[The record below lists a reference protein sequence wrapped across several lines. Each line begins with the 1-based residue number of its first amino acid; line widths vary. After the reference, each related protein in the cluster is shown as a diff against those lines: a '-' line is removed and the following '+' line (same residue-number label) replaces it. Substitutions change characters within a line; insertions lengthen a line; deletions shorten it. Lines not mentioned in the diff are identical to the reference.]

1 MSAVSLNYNHMGAY
15 QTVPSD
21 FGNLCSFS
29 DGTIRFW
36 KFAFMFGRYRPTSK
50 TASVFGQYCP
60 TSETCVNFR
69 IVLSDFG
76 NLRPFSNS
84 TARLQTP
91 ASILR
96 QYRKTSNFSLFY
108 ETFCSRTTWVN
119 YSFTIILKAF
129 PDSYSKIPQL
139 KVPLLLT
146 TGIIPSNNLSC
157 DRKTFMTGFIST
169 IICCGLVLFVD
180 VVRGRL

>member
-1 MSAVSLNYNHMGAY
+1 MEICVHFR
-15 QTVPSD
+15 TVPPDFENCVRFRTILSD
-21 FGNLCSFS
+21 FG
-29 DGTIRFW
+29 
-36 KFAFMFGRYRPTSK
+36 
-50 TASVFGQYCP
+50 
-60 TSETCVNFR
+60 TCVNLR
-69 IVLSDFG
+69 MVLSDFG

-84 TARLQTP
+84 TARLHTH
-91 ASILR
+91 ASVLR
-96 QYRKTSNFSLFY
+96 QYRKTSNFLNRTAVVSHCSVC

-119 YSFTIILKAF
+119 YSFTIILEAV
-129 PDSYSKIPQL
+129 PDSYPKIPQL
-139 KVPLLLT
+139 KVLLLLT

>member
-1 MSAVSLNYNHMGAY
+1 MSLNYPY

-96 QYRKTSNFSLFY
+96 QYRSRISLFY

-119 YSFTIILKAF
+119 YSFTIRLEAF
-129 PDSYSKIPQL
+129 PDSYSKTSQL

-169 IICCGLVLFVD
+169 VICCGLVLFVD